1 MQVNLSVPPLIT
13 HPNDLHELVEILAA
27 QPIIGIDTES
37 NSLHA
42 YREQVCL
49 VQFSTANED
58 FLVDPIELQDLSPLA
73 PIFANPNIEIIFHAA
88 EYDVMCLKRDFGFEF
103 VNLFD
108 TMLAARILG
117 IKEVGLGSLILN
129 EFGVELDKRYQRANW
144 GKRPLPTELLE
155 YARMDTHFLIP
166 LRERLRTT
174 LDARGLLPLA
184 IEDFQRVSS
193 TNGNYNQA
201 ETDFC
206 WQINGVHELSA
217 QQVAVL
223 IELCEY
229 RDRVAYHLD
238 RPLFKVLSSKA
249 LLAVAEQC
257 PTRFSDLQ
265 RVPGLSPHN
274 LRQHGR
280 ELLNA
285 VQRGLKA
292 KPVVLKRQPRPDN
305 RYLARLEALREWRKL
320 TAQEWDV
327 ESDVIMPKDILQE
340 IARVNPTTPDEL
352 AILMETSPWRMEKFS
367 KQILAVLEKRH

>member
-1 MQVNLSVPPLIT
+1 MQVNLSVPLIT
-13 HPNDLHELVEILAA
+13 HHNDLHDLVATLSA

-49 VQFSTANED
+49 VQFSTAEQD
-58 FLVDPIELQDLSPLA
+58 FLVDPLELQDLSPLA
-73 PIFANPNIEIIFHAA
+73 PIFSNPDLEIIFHAA

-108 TMLAARILG
+108 TMIAARILG
-117 IKEVGLGSLILN
+117 MKEVGLGSLILN

-144 GKRPLPTELLE
+144 GKRPLEPDLLE

-166 LRERLRTT
+166 LRERLRAE
-174 LDARGLLPLA
+174 LDGRGLLPLA
-184 IEDFQRVSS
+184 IEDFHRVSN

-206 WQINGVHELSA
+206 WQINGVHELSP

-229 RDRVAYHLD
+229 RDRVAYDLD
-238 RPLFKVLSSKA
+238 RPLFKVLSSKT
-249 LLAVAEQC
+249 LLAIAEQC
-257 PTRFSDLQ
+257 PTRFPDLQ
-265 RVPGLSPHN
+265 RIADLTPRN

-280 ELLNA
+280 ELINA

-292 KPVVLKRQPRPDN
+292 EPVKLKRPPRPDG

-320 TAQEWDV
+320 NAQEWNV
-327 ESDVIMPKDILQE
+327 ESDVILPKDILQE
-340 IARVNPTTPDEL
+340 IAKVNPTTPDEL
-352 AILMETSPWRMEKFS
+352 AVVMSTSPWRMERFGG
-367 KQILAVLEKRH
+367 QILAVLEKRH